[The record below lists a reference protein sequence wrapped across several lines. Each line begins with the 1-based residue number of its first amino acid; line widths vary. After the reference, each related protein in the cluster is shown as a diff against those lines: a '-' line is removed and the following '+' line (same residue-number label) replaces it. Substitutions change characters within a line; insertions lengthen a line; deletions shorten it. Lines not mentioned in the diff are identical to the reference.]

1 MFDPITLLAAAAP
14 LMGEAARAAIQRW
27 IAPDQVKPITVDDY
41 TKMKQADMEWFKAIT
56 TADAGGETYRW
67 VEAIRK
73 LQRPFVV
80 IAVLGAWAYCHGV
93 AQADTNAVDNMASVV
108 GFYLF
113 GERTM
118 FYLKRGGYGN

>member
-1 MFDPITLLAAAAP
+1 MFDPITLLAGIAP
-14 LMGEAARAAIQRW
+14 LFMEAGKAAINRW
-27 IAPDQVKPITVDDY
+27 LVPDQVKPANVAEYAQLKETDLKLYEAIAN
-41 TKMKQADMEWFKAIT
+41 ADS
-56 TADAGGETYRW
+56 GGETYMW

-80 IAVLGAWAYCHGV
+80 AVVLTAWAYCHATG
-93 AQADTNAVDNMASVV
+93 QAGTEVDNMASVI

-118 FYLKRGGYGN
+118 FYIGKSSSGR

>member
-1 MFDPITLLAAAAP
+1 MFDPITIVAGLVP
-14 LMGEAARAAIQRW
+14 LFMEAGKAAINRW
-27 IAPDQVKPITVDDY
+27 IAPDQVKPANVEEYAKLKETDL
-41 TKMKQADMEWFKAIT
+41 KMYEAIANADS
-56 TADAGGETYRW
+56 GGETYPW

-80 IAVLGAWAYCHGV
+80 VVVLTAWAYSH
-93 AQADTNAVDNMASVV
+93 AVGTAGAEIDNMASVI

-118 FYLKRGGYGN
+118 FYLGKGNGR